1 MQQAWIGFAR
11 TASPAHGELPAWPAY
26 TLERRST
33 MALGREDT
41 LRDDPHER
49 ARGFWG
55 EVIPNAKIPWAPAE
69 LPDGAAA

>member
-1 MQQAWIGFAR
+1 
-11 TASPAHGELPAWPAY
+11 
-26 TLERRST
+26 

-55 EVIPNAKIPWAPAE
+55 EIIPNAKIPWAPAE
-69 LPDGAAA
+69 LPEGAAA